1 MTAKEGVLVM
11 ATNAAFPPYEY
22 KEGDSFAGIDVE
34 IATKIAEKLGLTL
47 EIQDVGLYL
56 RGGVKVKRLDINHL
70 DNSLMKNSLSGEP
83 DFSIFPFSLERF
95 L

>member
-1 MTAKEGVLVM
+1 MKGLQTFHFEHNILKFKM
-11 ATNAAFPPYEY
+11 
-22 KEGDSFAGIDVE
+22 
-34 IATKIAEKLGLTL
+34 LGF
-47 EIQDVGLYL
+47 IFG
-56 RGGVKVKRLDINHL
+56 GGVKVRRLNINHL

>member
-1 MTAKEGVLVM
+1 MEGLQTCHFKHNILKFRM
-11 ATNAAFPPYEY
+11 
-22 KEGDSFAGIDVE
+22 
-34 IATKIAEKLGLTL
+34 LGF
-47 EIQDVGLYL
+47 IFG
-56 RGGVKVKRLDINHL
+56 GGVVKVRRLNINHL